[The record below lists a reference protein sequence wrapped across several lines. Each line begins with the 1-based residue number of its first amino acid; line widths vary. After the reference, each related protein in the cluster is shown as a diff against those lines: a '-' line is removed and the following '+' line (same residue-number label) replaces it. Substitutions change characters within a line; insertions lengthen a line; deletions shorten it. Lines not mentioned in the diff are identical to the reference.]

1 MRMDIEF
8 LYSLKTIE
16 PDEALRLAGPGGAA
30 HSDADYCPDRMEPLR
45 VVLDASGAVLEG
57 TDALRHIAGVG
68 RPMECAIYE
77 PKPIAAPKPKAKA
90 KPRERFVPKP
100 KEKPVMP
107 DVDPDSDDYTFKE
120 LVAAVDAHLGLKGQK
135 NMAGL
140 GRNIARGLKYGM
152 EDMFNQSRTVTIR
165 EALDAI
171 DRAGA
176 DSLHADMSAAKRIH
190 QADPSTPIAP
200 AAAAIAVAR
209 LEGMADPAA
218 AGIAAVRA
226 RG

>member
-1 MRMDIEF
+1 MDIEY

-30 HSDADYCPDRMEPLR
+30 HSDADCCPDRMEPLR

-68 RPMECAIYE
+68 RPMECAVYE
-77 PKPIAAPKPKAKA
+77 PKPAAAPKPKAKT

-107 DVDPDSDDYTFKE
+107 DIDPDSDDYTFKE

-152 EDMFNQSRTVTIR
+152 DAMFDQSRTVTIR

-176 DSLHADMSAAKRIH
+176 DSLRADMNTAKRIH
-190 QADPSTPIAP
+190 RADPSTPVAP
-200 AAAAIAVAR
+200 TAAAIAVAR
-209 LEGMADPAA
+209 IEGMADPAA

>member
-1 MRMDIEF
+1 M
-8 LYSLKTIE
+8 
-16 PDEALRLAGPGGAA
+16 
-30 HSDADYCPDRMEPLR
+30 
-45 VVLDASGAVLEG
+45 
-57 TDALRHIAGVG
+57 RHIRAQAH
-68 RPMECAIYE
+68 RR
-77 PKPIAAPKPKAKA
+77 AKA
-90 KPRERFVPKP
+90 QGKGQAAQTVLPEAEGKTGHAGRR
-100 KEKPVMP
+100 
-107 DVDPDSDDYTFKE
+107 PDSDDYTFKE

-152 EDMFNQSRTVTIR
+152 ADMFDQSRTVTIR
-165 EALDAI
+165 EVFDAI

-176 DSLHADMSAAKRIH
+176 DSLRADMNTAKRIH
-190 QADPSTPIAP
+190 KADPSTPIAP

-226 RG
+226 HG

>member
-152 EDMFNQSRTVTIR
+152 EDMFDQSRTVTIR

-171 DRAGA
+171 NRAGA
-176 DSLHADMSAAKRIH
+176 DSLHADMSAAKRVRKT
-190 QADPSTPIAP
+190 DPSLPVAP
-200 AAAAIAVAR
+200 TAAAIAVAR
-209 LEGMADPAA
+209 IEGMADPAA

>member
-1 MRMDIEF
+1 MDIEF

-77 PKPIAAPKPKAKA
+77 PKPIAAPAPKAKA

-135 NMAGL
+135 NIAGL

-152 EDMFNQSRTVTIR
+152 EDMFDQSRTVTIR

-176 DSLHADMSAAKRIH
+176 DSLRADMNTAKRIH
-190 QADPSTPIAP
+190 KADPSTPIAP
-200 AAAAIAVAR
+200 TAAAIAVAR
-209 LEGMADPAA
+209 IEGMADPAA

-226 RG
+226 RD

>member
-1 MRMDIEF
+1 MDIEY

-68 RPMECAIYE
+68 RPMECAVYE
-77 PKPIAAPKPKAKA
+77 PKPAAAPKPKAKA
-90 KPRERFVPKP
+90 KPRKRFVPKP

-107 DVDPDSDDYTFKE
+107 NIDPDSDDYTFKE

-152 EDMFNQSRTVTIR
+152 DAMFDQSRTVTIR

-176 DSLHADMSAAKRIH
+176 DSLRANMNTAKRIH
-190 QADPSTPIAP
+190 RADPSTPIAP

-218 AGIAAVRA
+218 AGIAAIRA

>member
-1 MRMDIEF
+1 MRMDIEY

-107 DVDPDSDDYTFKE
+107 DVDPDSDAYAFKE

-152 EDMFNQSRTVTIR
+152 EDMFDQSRTVTIR
-165 EALDAI
+165 EVFDAI

-176 DSLHADMSAAKRIH
+176 DSLRADMNTAKRIRK
-190 QADPSTPIAP
+190 ADPSTPIAP

>member
-1 MRMDIEF
+1 MDIEF
-8 LYSLKTIE
+8 LYSLKTIG

-30 HSDADYCPDRMEPLR
+30 HSDMDYCPDRMEPLR

-68 RPMECAIYE
+68 RPMECAVYE
-77 PKPIAAPKPKAKA
+77 PKPAPEPKPRK
-90 KPRERFVPKP
+90 RFSPKP
-100 KEKPVMP
+100 KERPVMP
-107 DVDPDSDDYTFKE
+107 DVDPDSDAYAFKE
-120 LVAAVDAHLGLKGQK
+120 LVAAVNAHLGLKGQK
-135 NMAGL
+135 NLAGL
-140 GRNIARGLKYGM
+140 GRNVARGLKYGM
-152 EDMFNQSRTVTIR
+152 DAMFDQSRTVTIR
-165 EALDAI
+165 EVFDAI

-176 DSLHADMSAAKRIH
+176 DSLRADMNTAKRIH
-190 QADPSTPIAP
+190 KADPSTPIAP

>member
-1 MRMDIEF
+1 MRMDIEY

-77 PKPIAAPKPKAKA
+77 PKPIAAPKPAPEP
-90 KPRERFVPKP
+90 KPRKRFSPKP

-152 EDMFNQSRTVTIR
+152 DAMFDQSKTVTIR

-171 DRAGA
+171 DKAGA
-176 DSLHADMSAAKRIH
+176 DSLRAGMSAAKRIH
-190 QADPSTPIAP
+190 KADPSTPIAP

-209 LEGMADPAA
+209 LEGMADPAT